1 MIPHNGL
8 LSDVYT
14 QDDLKWNHS
23 RIPTDHS
30 LIWELYTE
38 TTFDDSENKF
48 YIPSNLNNVYS
59 Y

>member
-14 QDDLKWNHS
+14 QDDLKWNHG

-30 LIWELYTE
+30 LIWELYTA
-38 TTFDDSENKF
+38 TNKF